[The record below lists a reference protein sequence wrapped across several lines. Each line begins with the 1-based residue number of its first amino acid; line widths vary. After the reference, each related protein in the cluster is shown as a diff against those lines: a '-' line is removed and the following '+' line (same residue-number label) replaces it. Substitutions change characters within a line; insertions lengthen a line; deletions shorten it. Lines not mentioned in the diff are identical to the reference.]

1 MTRFLLAA
9 SLSLCAALAQAD
21 GIAQLKQFVHDTRAL
36 SARFSQTV
44 SGDKPLHVSG
54 TLELQRPGRFRWTYD
69 TPYEQLI
76 VGDGSRLWVYD
87 KGLAQVT
94 ARKLDNALGS
104 SPAALLAGNND
115 LEKHYQLKNQG
126 VSDGLD
132 WLEATPKHSD
142 GTFKSVRMGF
152 KSGELLRM
160 DMEDNFGQH
169 TTLTFSGLQKN
180 PKLPASRF
188 SFTPPKGVD
197 VLAD

>member
-1 MTRFLLAA
+1 
-9 SLSLCAALAQAD
+9 
-21 GIAQLKQFVHDTRAL
+21 
-36 SARFSQTV
+36 
-44 SGDKPLHVSG
+44 
-54 TLELQRPGRFRWTYD
+54 
-69 TPYEQLI
+69 
-76 VGDGSRLWVYD
+76 VYD

-197 VLAD
+197 VLAE